1 MFKLFSKINNAGHG
15 HKSMILHDALVNA
28 KAMKYTEEGQI
39 TRQKK
44 NCSNDK
50 QANLSYN
57 F

>member
-44 NCSNDK
+44 KIVAMTSK
-50 QANLSYN
+50 LI
-57 F
+57 